1 MARPNDDSYHTTPV
15 TAASPPGGRPR
26 LRSAPDTAFSRW
38 LEKQGRTVTELAGEL
53 GITRWAVY
61 KLRNGDHQPSLE
73 VAQKIARLSTDA
85 DSGEVA
91 VPESSWAKPERPAAA
106 APPAFVAPPA
116 FIARARRKIATA
128 KRKAKPARKAR

>member
-1 MARPNDDSYHTTPV
+1 MTRTPAPDNHTTSV

-26 LRSAPDTAFSRW
+26 QRSAPDTAFSRW
-38 LEKQGRTVTELAGEL
+38 LEKQARTVTELAGEL

-85 DSGEVA
+85 ETGDVA
-91 VPESSWAKPERPAAA
+91 VPESSWAKPERPAA
-106 APPAFVAPPA
+106 PPAFVK
-116 FIARARRKIATA
+116 RARKKIATA
-128 KRKAKPARKAR
+128 KRKTRPARKAR

>member
-1 MARPNDDSYHTTPV
+1 MTRTPAPDNHTTPV

-26 LRSAPDTAFSRW
+26 QRSAPDTAFSRW

-73 VAQKIARLSTDA
+73 VAQKIARLSTDEA
-85 DSGEVA
+85 GVVH
-91 VPESSWAKPERPAAA
+91 VPESSWAKPEAPAA
-106 APPAFVAPPA
+106 APPAFVVPPA
-116 FIARARRKIATA
+116 FVARARKKIATA
-128 KRKAKPARKAR
+128 KRKTKPARKAR

>member
-1 MARPNDDSYHTTPV
+1 MATKDDSYHTTPV

-26 LRSAPDTAFSRW
+26 QRSAPDTAFSRW

-85 DSGEVA
+85 ETGDVA
-91 VPESSWAKPERPAAA
+91 VPESSWAKPERPPAA
-106 APPAFVAPPA
+106 APFDVPPA
-116 FIARARRKIATA
+116 FEARARKKIAAA
-128 KRKAKPARKAR
+128 KRKTKPARKAR